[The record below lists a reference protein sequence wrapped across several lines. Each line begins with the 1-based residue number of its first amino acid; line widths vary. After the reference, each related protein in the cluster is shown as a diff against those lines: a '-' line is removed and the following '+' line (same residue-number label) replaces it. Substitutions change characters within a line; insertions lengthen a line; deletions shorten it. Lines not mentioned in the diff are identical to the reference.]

1 MCGLILSICLDV
13 IKAVTLDAAVQGG
26 DQLKS
31 IWKEAVMIMRRL
43 ENVSKRG
50 RVTRMGLAQETDMKM
65 ECTQD
70 CCRDFFMFVKEQEAL
85 LRFKQGVN
93 LCNQWDS

>member
-70 CCRDFFMFVKEQEAL
+70 CC
-85 LRFKQGVN
+85 KQRLFHVCQGTRSTAQIQARSKP
-93 LCNQWDS
+93 L